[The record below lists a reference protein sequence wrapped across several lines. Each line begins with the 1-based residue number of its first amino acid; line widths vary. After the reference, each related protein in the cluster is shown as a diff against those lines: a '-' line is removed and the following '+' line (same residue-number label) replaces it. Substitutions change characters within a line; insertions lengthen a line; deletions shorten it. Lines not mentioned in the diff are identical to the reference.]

1 MVRVSFISGGSLKDV
16 RRVTLIPRS
25 GAGGA
30 RTVRHIYQRDDEDAG
45 DALRVRVVR
54 PGLGVVERLRV
65 YRVPSGRRKRQSL
78 LLRPLERRV
87 RRLAKRELE
96 IAADYLSRH
105 ERSNRRKSN
114 GWIRD
119 LRRNVVRSIRTDR

>member
-1 MVRVSFISGGSLKDV
+1 
-16 RRVTLIPRS
+16 
-25 GAGGA
+25 
-30 RTVRHIYQRDDEDAG
+30 
-45 DALRVRVVR
+45 VRVVR